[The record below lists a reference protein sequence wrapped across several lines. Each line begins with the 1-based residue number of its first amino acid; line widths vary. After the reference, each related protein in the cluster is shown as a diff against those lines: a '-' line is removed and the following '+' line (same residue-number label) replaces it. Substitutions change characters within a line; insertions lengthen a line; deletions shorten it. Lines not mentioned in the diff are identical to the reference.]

1 MLGAVFVAVCLA
13 VGVSDGDTIKARCGE
28 PGAYEELKVRIGAID
43 APEKRQPFGQRAK
56 EAMSDLVYMKS
67 VKLDCFKLD
76 RYRRHVCTVSTSA
89 DDDVG
94 LAMVRAGMA
103 WWYRDYARE
112 QTAAARGLYER
123 AEAEASGARRGLWMS
138 SNAQA
143 PWAWRRDRREV
154 VRDAV

>member
-1 MLGAVFVAVCLA
+1 MGAVFVAVCLA

-28 PGAYEELKVRIGAID
+28 PGAYEEVKVRIGGID

-76 RYRRHVCTVSTSA
+76 RYGRHVCTVSTAA
-89 DDDVG
+89 DGDVG

-103 WWYRDYARE
+103 WWYRAYARE
-112 QTAAARGLYER
+112 QALPARGLYER
-123 AEAEASGARRGLWMS
+123 AEAEASGAKRGLWGDS
-138 SNAQA
+138 GALA
-143 PWAWRRDRREV
+143 PWTWRRSQTS
-154 VRDAV
+154 

>member
-1 MLGAVFVAVCLA
+1 MLGAVFLAVCLA

-28 PGAYEELKVRIGAID
+28 PGAYEEVKVRIGGID
-43 APEKRQPFGQRAK
+43 AAEKRQPFGQRAK

-76 RYRRHVCTVSTSA
+76 RYVRHVCTVSTSA
-89 DDDVG
+89 DGDVG

-103 WWYRDYARE
+103 WWYSDYARE

-123 AEAEASGARRGLWMS
+123 AEVEARGARRGLW
-138 SNAQA
+138 AAADAKA
-143 PWAWRRDRREV
+143 PWEWRRAGRPTTTLQ
-154 VRDAV
+154 